1 MPDENKILT
10 VSASPHVK
18 SKDSTQRIMLDVV
31 IALIPAGLAG
41 CFIFGGKAL
50 LVIGLCVF
58 FSVLFEYLSRKI
70 MKRSNTL
77 GDLSAVVTGLLLA
90 YNIPVLDVAKFDGKT
105 WKATVMTVF
114 LCLIGSFFAIVV
126 TKQFFGGLG
135 QNFANPAIVGRIVLL
150 VSFPSAMTA
159 FTVPKAAVDAVT
171 SATPLGVLSDAS
183 LFDRT
188 GDIGAQLTQLSGDG
202 YLPDLFSMFIGV
214 KGGCIGE
221 VSGLLILLGGFY
233 LLMRGVISPAI
244 PVSFIGTVSVFM
256 LIAGKGNLPFVAYE
270 LLGGGLLLGA
280 IFMATDY
287 TTSPIT
293 VKGKVIFGIGC
304 GVICSVIRLFGS
316 MAEGVSYAILLMNIA
331 CPLIEMLTKPRPFGV
346 EKTKK
351 SKKEGN
357 AA

>member
-18 SKDSTQRIMLDVV
+18 HSDTTQRIMLDVI
-31 IALIPAGLAG
+31 IALVPAGLAG
-41 CFIFGGKAL
+41 CFIFGGRAL

-58 FSVLFEYLSRKI
+58 FSVLFEFASRRI
-70 MKRSNTL
+70 MKRADTL

-90 YNIPVLDVAKFDGKT
+90 YNIPVLDPAKFDDKV
-105 WKATVMTVF
+105 WKATVMTIL
-114 LCLIGSFFAIVV
+114 LCAVGSFFAIVV

-159 FTVPKAAVDAVT
+159 FVTPAAAVDAVT

-183 LFDRT
+183 LFDRA
-188 GDIGAQLTQLSGDG
+188 GDISAQLTALSQDG
-202 YLPDLFSMFIGV
+202 YLPDLLSMLVGV

-221 VSGLLILLGGFY
+221 VSGILLILGGFY
-233 LLMRGVISPAI
+233 LLMRGVIKPAI
-244 PVSFIGTVSVFM
+244 PVAFVGTVAVIM
-256 LIAGKGNLPFVAYE
+256 LLVSGGSLPFVAYE
-270 LLGGGLLLGA
+270 VLGGGLLLGA

-293 VKGKVIFGIGC
+293 TKGKIVFGIGC
-304 GVICSVIRLFGS
+304 GIVCSVIRLYCS

-331 CPLIEMLTKPRPFGV
+331 CPLIEMATKPRPFGV
-346 EKTKK
+346 EKKK
-351 SKKEGN
+351 KQKKEGT

>member
-18 SKDSTQRIMLDVV
+18 AKDSTQRIMLDVI
-31 IALIPAGLAG
+31 IALIPAGIAG
-41 CFIFGGKAL
+41 TVIFGGRAL

-58 FSVLFEYLSRKI
+58 FSVLFEYASRKI
-70 MKRSNTL
+70 MRRSNTL

-90 YNIPVLDVAKFDGKT
+90 YNLPVLDVDKFDGKM
-105 WKATVMTVF
+105 WKATVMTVL
-114 LCLIGSFFAIVV
+114 LCAVGSFFAIVV

-159 FTVPKAAVDAVT
+159 FSIPKMAVDAVT
-171 SATPLGVLSDAS
+171 TATPLGVLSDAS
-183 LFDRT
+183 LFDRA
-188 GDIGAQLTQLSGDG
+188 GDISAQLAELSAEG
-202 YLPDLFSMFIGV
+202 YLPDLLYMLIGV

-221 VSGLLILLGGFY
+221 VSGLLLVLGGFY

-244 PVSFIGTVSVFM
+244 PLSFVGTVAVFM
-256 LIAGKGNLPFVAYE
+256 FAVSGGSLPFVAYE
-270 LLGGGLLLGA
+270 VLGGGLLLGA

-293 VKGKVIFGIGC
+293 SKGKVVFGIGC
-304 GVICSVIRLFGS
+304 GLICSVIRLYCS
-316 MAEGVSYAILLMNIA
+316 MAEGVSYAILIMNIA
-331 CPLIEMLTKPRPFGV
+331 CPLIEMATKPRPFGV
-346 EKTKK
+346 KK
-351 SKKEGN
+351 KKKKEET